1 MVDKKFIELTNKLI
15 SLYQELA
22 IDVGNGNVILAKPPV
37 EAVTKGGLHIPDEA
51 RELESKLAG
60 FAKVIAIPNNL
71 DPDNG
76 DLNIKPGDYVW
87 FTHVA
92 DQPIYRKVLEKLG
105 DLQIPKEMLF
115 YTGDNEIIQK
125 ISADK
130 VEK

>member
-92 DQPIYRKVLEKLG
+92 DQPIYRKALEKLG

>member
-1 MVDKKFIELTNKLI
+1 MIDKKFIELTNKLI

-92 DQPIYRKVLEKLG
+92 DQPIYRKALEKLG